1 MRNIEP
7 TTLHPDGTY
16 TMHSNTAARVNGT
29 AALLDWLLVY
39 MNLRNDACL
48 AWELGVPP
56 FAIGK
61 LRMGVSTIDADM
73 LIRMHEASALGI
85 VELRAGMGD
94 HRRRF
99 HCSSPACQ

>member
-1 MRNIEP
+1 MKNREQ
-7 TTLHPDGTY
+7 TTQCPDDVDAKYNKMNAHDYHG
-16 TMHSNTAARVNGT
+16 A

-39 MNLRNDACL
+39 MGLRNDACL
-48 AWELGVPP
+48 ARELGVPP
-56 FAIGK
+56 FTIGK
-61 LRMGVSTIDADM
+61 LRTGASTIDADM

-99 HCSSPACQ
+99 HC